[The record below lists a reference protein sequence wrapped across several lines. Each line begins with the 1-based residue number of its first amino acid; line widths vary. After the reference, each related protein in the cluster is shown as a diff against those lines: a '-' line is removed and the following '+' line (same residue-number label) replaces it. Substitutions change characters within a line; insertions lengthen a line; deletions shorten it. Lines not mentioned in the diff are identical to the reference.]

1 MSKRVIIVTQ
11 YFYPENFRINEL
23 AYELVKDGY
32 EVDALVGIPNY
43 PKGKFFDGYGIF
55 KKRHEI
61 KNGVNIYRCF
71 QFPRGE
77 KGSKVRLSLNYL
89 SFVFFASLWVMFK
102 FAFRKKYDAIIAFEP
117 SPITLILPAI
127 LLGKMRRIKVL
138 SWIQDIWP
146 DSMTDSENANPN
158 KFLMKALSAVTEFVY
173 KHSDMILVSSPG
185 MKELVCRKHDY
196 SAKIEWVP
204 NWSDDFLA
212 DNIETNALMPKGFN
226 IVMAGSINDSIGIDD
241 IVKLIEEFKS
251 YNDINWVF
259 IGGGTK
265 YTYLEDIVSK
275 NQLSN
280 VYLLGMHPYSTMPS
294 FYSKADAMFLS
305 LVKSNLKHLEVTI
318 PSRLQSYLSA
328 GKPVFAMIG
337 TGAREI
343 IEEAQCGLV
352 VESGEY
358 MALAKLIKENYQ
370 KKELL
375 QTFGKNARKAY
386 EKQFTI
392 EVGTKH
398 FEKLIG

>member
-1 MSKRVIIVTQ
+1 
-11 YFYPENFRINEL
+11 
-23 AYELVKDGY
+23 
-32 EVDALVGIPNY
+32 
-43 PKGKFFDGYGIF
+43 
-55 KKRHEI
+55 
-61 KNGVNIYRCF
+61 
-71 QFPRGE
+71 
-77 KGSKVRLSLNYL
+77 
-89 SFVFFASLWVMFK
+89 
-102 FAFRKKYDAIIAFEP
+102 
-117 SPITLILPAI
+117 
-127 LLGKMRRIKVL
+127 
-138 SWIQDIWP
+138 
-146 DSMTDSENANPN
+146 
-158 KFLMKALSAVTEFVY
+158 MKALSAVTEFVY